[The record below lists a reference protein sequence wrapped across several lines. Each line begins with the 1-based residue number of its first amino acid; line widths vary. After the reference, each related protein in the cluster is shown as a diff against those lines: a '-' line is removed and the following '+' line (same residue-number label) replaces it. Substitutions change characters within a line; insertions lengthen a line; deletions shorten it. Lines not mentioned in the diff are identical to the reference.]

1 MRFTFENLGPIREA
15 SIELGDLTIIAG
27 HNNTGKTYLAYALYG
42 LLKKTPEMIT
52 EGESCHEFFENHFK
66 EVAGLSI
73 GNLVDHLV
81 ADGRFE
87 WKASDIIYSEAQ
99 SMFINAIEND
109 FSKKYVFQIFA
120 PPNNHLANAS
130 LTIQLPRLAFPDKI
144 TRSVWSGSRISLEYD
159 SDTMSVILA
168 GVRRS
173 EDLPRVDRIS
183 GQLPIRQNLLLLYSV
198 FLANGLCDR
207 SFQPFILPSSR
218 HSAPLFYREVDY
230 VNNQVVRRPS
240 RIEPT
245 QTNESDQD
253 TDLREFISQ
262 HHMPILDNVDFT
274 RIMPRIAE
282 MYENPSWLSPR
293 RNTEKYDLHR
303 HIEEIMGG
311 RYLSKNGQVRFV
323 SNSSGKFDIPLHSA
337 SSSVWELSGL
347 YFLLAYPYFHDSY
360 RLLIIDEPE
369 SHLDTANQIQVARL
383 LSQVVNSGFKVLITT
398 HSDYIVKEINNL
410 IMLSNSFSQKEE
422 TLKNLGYNDSDFL
435 TPEQVHGYIAEE
447 GGLTRCDVSKFG
459 VKMEVFD
466 ETIKSINQSS
476 KTLAS
481 RLLIEDARS

>member
-1 MRFTFENLGPIREA
+1 MKFTFKNLGPIRKA
-15 SIELGDLTIIAG
+15 SIELGDLTMIAG
-27 HNNTGKTYLAYALYG
+27 LNNTGKTYLTYALYG

-66 EVAGLSI
+66 EMAGLSI
-73 GNLVDHLV
+73 DNLVDHLV
-81 ADGRFE
+81 ANGRYE
-87 WKASDIIYSEAQ
+87 WKANYKIYSEAQ
-99 SMFINAIEND
+99 SMFIKSIENE

-120 PPNNHLANAS
+120 PPHNHLENAS
-130 LTIQLPRLAFPDKI
+130 LTIQLPRLALPDKL
-144 TRSVWSGSRISLEYD
+144 TRTVWSGSKISLEYD

-173 EDLPRVDRIS
+173 EDLPRVDRTS
-183 GQLPIRQNLLLLYSV
+183 GRLPIRPNLLLLYSA

-218 HSAPLFYREVDY
+218 HSAPLFYKEVDY

-240 RIEPT
+240 RLELT
-245 QTNESDQD
+245 QTDESDQD
-253 TDLREFISQ
+253 TDPREFISQ

-274 RIMPRIAE
+274 RSMPRIAE
-282 MYENPSWLSPR
+282 MYENSSWFIPK
-293 RNTEKYDLHR
+293 RNTDEPNLHR
-303 HIEEIMGG
+303 HIEEIMDG
-311 RYLSKNGQVRFV
+311 RYLGKNGQVRFV
-323 SNSSGKFDIPLHSA
+323 SNSSSKFDIPLHSA

-347 YFLLAYPYFHDSY
+347 YFLLAYPYFYDSY

-369 SHLDTANQIQVARL
+369 SHLDTANQIQLARL
-383 LSQVVNSGFKVLITT
+383 LAQLVKLGSKVLITT

-410 IMLSNSFSQKEE
+410 IMLSNSFSDKEE
-422 TLKNLGYNDSDFL
+422 TSKELGYNDNDFL
-435 TPEQVHGYIAEE
+435 TPDQVHGYIAEE

-466 ETIKSINQSS
+466 NTIKSINRAS

-481 RLLIEDARS
+481 RLMIEDARS